1 MKKAQAKGLYFFWV
15 IFVASL
21 CAMGYLYNAFLLNL
35 LIAILLCVST
45 FFIKNF
51 FDKFIKYN
59 WLSSLASTLIPV
71 ILFALPMVFVIIKS
85 TNVLSNLDPASLNQ
99 FIESTKEKIS
109 LWLLDFSP
117 EIAHRAKDFMSD
129 FSASKV
135 LNYVFGMS
143 AGFAKWGISL
153 VINIGFIIVFLYF
166 CFFYS
171 RAFKDFILN
180 LIPFSKEQTSGIYEE
195 VSAVL
200 NIVFFTSILNILLQ
214 GFCFGI
220 ASGFLG
226 YDGFLLG
233 VLYGFASIVPIVGGA
248 LVWVPVA
255 FHQLYLGDNTGAIFI
270 AIYGAVFIGLVIDNG
285 VKPLLIGFVK
295 RKIIKT
301 SVKINEMLIF
311 FAILAGVSVFG
322 FAGIVIGP
330 AATALFIAL
339 LRIYDNTFKN

>member
-1 MKKAQAKGLYFFWV
+1 MRKAQAKGLYFFWV
-15 IFVASL
+15 IFIASL

-45 FFIKNF
+45 FFLKNF
-51 FDKFIKYN
+51 FDKYLKN
-59 WLSSLASTLIPV
+59 WLSSLASTLVPV

-85 TNVLSNLDPASLNQ
+85 TDVLSNLDPASLNQ

-109 LWLLDFSP
+109 LWLLDLSP
-117 EIAHRAKDFMSD
+117 EIAHRAKDMMSD

-171 RAFKDFILN
+171 KAFTAFALK
-180 LIPFSKEQTSGIYEE
+180 LIPFSNDQTKAIFEE

-214 GFCFGI
+214 GFCFGV
-220 ASGFLG
+220 ASHFLG

-255 FHQLYLGDNTGAIFI
+255 FYELYLGDSNGAVFIVLYGAIFI
-270 AIYGAVFIGLVIDNG
+270 GILIDNI
-285 VKPLLIGFVK
+285 VKPMLIGFVK
-295 RKIIKT
+295 NKLIKT

-311 FAILAGVSVFG
+311 FAILAGISVFG
-322 FAGIVIGP
+322 FAGIIIGP